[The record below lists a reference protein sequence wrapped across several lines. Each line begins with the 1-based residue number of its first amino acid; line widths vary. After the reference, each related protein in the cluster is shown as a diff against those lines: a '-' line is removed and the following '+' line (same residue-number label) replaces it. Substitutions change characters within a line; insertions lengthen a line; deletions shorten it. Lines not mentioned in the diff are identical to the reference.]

1 MEHIIFFAS
10 QSEYHQWLLDYH
22 STKTE
27 CWVGIFK
34 KGAGNRGI
42 TYREAADE
50 ALCFGWAEAVRKK
63 MDAISYTIRFV
74 PRKPRS
80 TWSTKNIARMEEI
93 ISLGLAHPAGIKKFE
108 ERRPPLEQPYSY
120 ENRPK
125 SFPASYEVL
134 FQEHQEAWNWF
145 TTQAP
150 SYQRVAIFWVLKA
163 KKEETR
169 KRRLDQLIRDS
180 GERIRVK
187 PLRRKDNK

>member
-10 QSEYHQWLLDYH
+10 QSEFHQWLLDHH

-34 KGAGNRGI
+34 KGSGNKGI

-50 ALCFGWAEAVRKK
+50 ALCFGWVEAVRKK
-63 MDAISYTIRFV
+63 MDVLSYTIRFV
-74 PRKPRS
+74 PRNPRS
-80 TWSTKNIARMEEI
+80 PWSKRNIERMEEL
-93 ISLGLAHPAGIKKFE
+93 ISLGLAHPSGIVKFE

-120 ENRPK
+120 ENRPN